1 MNNIKFG
8 DEKKKGSFFL
18 QIKHDFYKG
27 TIEGWK
33 RYAIALCIF
42 VFLCFVFQIR
52 AEKIIQFNKIS
63 KEISFSDFILFM
75 FRGMNVFDGN
85 AVELQDKLPQWFLV
99 NIYLSIIIGYFP
111 LKDLSE
117 SGIQVLI
124 RTKSRVSWWL
134 SKCLWVTYNVL
145 IYYAISI
152 IVITV
157 FSLFHG
163 GLSLE
168 PSKDLNLILS
178 NLDISKFNFKGIL
191 IVGIILPVITS
202 ITFSLIQLLIS
213 LFTNSIISN
222 MFIITVLTL
231 TPFYCNSFFI
241 GNYLMILRS
250 NLNIGDSGISI
261 VYGIVVCVVLSIA
274 TIFIGANKI
283 KRYDILEK

>member
-134 SKCLWVTYNVL
+134 SKCLWVIYNVL
-145 IYYAISI
+145 IYYTIAI

-168 PSKDLNLILS
+168 PSKELNLILS

>member
-168 PSKDLNLILS
+168 PSKELNLILS

>member
-1 MNNIKFG
+1 
-8 DEKKKGSFFL
+8 
-18 QIKHDFYKG
+18 
-27 TIEGWK
+27 
-33 RYAIALCIF
+33 
-42 VFLCFVFQIR
+42 
-52 AEKIIQFNKIS
+52 
-63 KEISFSDFILFM
+63 M

-163 GLSLE
+163 GLSLG
-168 PSKDLNLILS
+168 PSKELNLILS

>member
-42 VFLCFVFQIR
+42 IFLCFVFQIR

-168 PSKDLNLILS
+168 LSKELNLILS

-250 NLNIGDSGISI
+250 NLNIGDSGVSI
-261 VYGIVVCVVLSIA
+261 VYGIVICVVLSIA

>member
-168 PSKDLNLILS
+168 PSKELNLILS

-191 IVGIILPVITS
+191 LVGIILPVITS

>member
-168 PSKDLNLILS
+168 LSKELNLILS

>member
-33 RYAIALCIF
+33 RYAIALYIF

-145 IYYAISI
+145 IYYTISI

-250 NLNIGDSGISI
+250 NLNIGDNGVSI
-261 VYGIVVCVVLSIA
+261 VYGIVICVVLSIA

>member
-42 VFLCFVFQIR
+42 IFLCFVFQIR

-134 SKCLWVTYNVL
+134 SKCLWVIYNVL
-145 IYYAISI
+145 IYYTIFI

-168 PSKDLNLILS
+168 LSKELNLILS

-191 IVGIILPVITS
+191 VVGIILPLITS

-250 NLNIGDSGISI
+250 NLNIGDSGVSI
-261 VYGIVVCVVLSIA
+261 VYGIVICVVLSIA

>member
-27 TIEGWK
+27 TVEGWK
-33 RYAIALCIF
+33 RYALAVCIF

-52 AEKIIQFNKIS
+52 SQKIIQFSNINKG
-63 KEISFSDFILFM
+63 ISFSDFILFI

-124 RTKSRVSWWL
+124 RTKSRVRWWL
-134 SKCLWVTYNVL
+134 GKCLWVTYNVL
-145 IYYAISI
+145 IYYMISI

-157 FSLFHG
+157 FSLFNG

-178 NLDISKFNFKGIL
+178 NLDISKFNFQGIL
-191 IVGIILPVITS
+191 IVGIILPIITS
-202 ITFSLIQLLIS
+202 ITLSLIQLLIS

-222 MFIITVLTL
+222 MVIITVLTL

-250 NLNIGDSGISI
+250 NLNIGDSGVSI
-261 VYGIVVCVVLSIA
+261 VYGIVICVVLSIA

>member
-8 DEKKKGSFFL
+8 DEKKKGNFFL

-33 RYAIALCIF
+33 KYAIALFIF
-42 VFLCFVFQIR
+42 IFLCFVFQIR
-52 AEKIIQFNKIS
+52 AKKIIQFNNIS

-75 FRGMNVFDGN
+75 YRGMNVFDGN

-134 SKCLWVTYNVL
+134 SKCLWVIYNVL
-145 IYYAISI
+145 IYYTISI

-168 PSKDLNLILS
+168 PSKELNLILS

-191 IVGIILPVITS
+191 RVGIILPVITS

-250 NLNIGDSGISI
+250 NLNIGDSGVSI

>member
-1 MNNIKFG
+1 MNNIKLG

-33 RYAIALCIF
+33 RYVVALFIF
-42 VFLCFVFQIR
+42 IFLCFVFQIR
-52 AEKIIQFNKIS
+52 AEKIIQFNNLN

-75 FRGMNVFDGN
+75 FRGINVIGGN

-124 RTKSRVSWWL
+124 RTKGRVSWWL
-134 SKCLWVTYNVL
+134 GKCLWVTYNVL
-145 IYYAISI
+145 IYYTISI

-168 PSKDLNLILS
+168 PSKELNLILS

-250 NLNIGDSGISI
+250 KLNIGDSGVSI
-261 VYGIVVCVVLSIA
+261 VYGIVICVVLSIA

>member
-134 SKCLWVTYNVL
+134 SKCLWVIYNVL
-145 IYYAISI
+145 IYYTISI

-168 PSKDLNLILS
+168 LSKELNLILS

-191 IVGIILPVITS
+191 VVGIILPLITS

-250 NLNIGDSGISI
+250 NLNIGDSGVSI
-261 VYGIVVCVVLSIA
+261 VYGIVICVVLSIA

>member
-168 PSKDLNLILS
+168 PSKELNLILS

-250 NLNIGDSGISI
+250 NLNIGDSGVSI

>member
-168 PSKDLNLILS
+168 PSKELNLILS

-191 IVGIILPVITS
+191 LVGIILPVITS

-250 NLNIGDSGISI
+250 NLNIGDSGVSI

>member
-168 PSKDLNLILS
+168 PSKELNLILS

-250 NLNIGDSGISI
+250 NLNIGDSGVSI
-261 VYGIVVCVVLSIA
+261 VYGIVICVVLSIA

>member
-168 PSKDLNLILS
+168 LSKELNLILS

-191 IVGIILPVITS
+191 VVGIILPLITS

-250 NLNIGDSGISI
+250 NLNIGDSGVSI
-261 VYGIVVCVVLSIA
+261 VYGIVICVVLSIA

>member
-42 VFLCFVFQIR
+42 IFLCFVFQIR

-134 SKCLWVTYNVL
+134 SKCLWVIYNVL
-145 IYYAISI
+145 IYYTIFI

-157 FSLFHG
+157 FSFFHG

-168 PSKDLNLILS
+168 LSKELNLILS

-191 IVGIILPVITS
+191 VVGIILPLITS

-250 NLNIGDSGISI
+250 NLNIGDSGVSI
-261 VYGIVVCVVLSIA
+261 VYGIVICVVLSIA

>member
-42 VFLCFVFQIR
+42 IFLCFVFQIR

-134 SKCLWVTYNVL
+134 SKCLWVIYNVL
-145 IYYAISI
+145 IYYTIFI

-168 PSKDLNLILS
+168 LSKELNLILS

-191 IVGIILPVITS
+191 VVGIILPLITS

-250 NLNIGDSGISI
+250 NLNIGDSGVSI
-261 VYGIVVCVVLSIA
+261 VYGIVICVVLSIA
-274 TIFIGANKI
+274 TIFIVANKI

>member
-8 DEKKKGSFFL
+8 NEKKKGSFFL

-33 RYAIALCIF
+33 RYAISLCIF

-145 IYYAISI
+145 IYYTISI

-231 TPFYCNSFFI
+231 APFYCNSFFI

-250 NLNIGDSGISI
+250 NLNIGDSGVSI
-261 VYGIVVCVVLSIA
+261 VYGIVICVVLSIA

>member
-1 MNNIKFG
+1 MNIIKFG

-42 VFLCFVFQIR
+42 IFLCFVFQIR

-134 SKCLWVTYNVL
+134 SKCLWVIYNVL
-145 IYYAISI
+145 IYYTIFI

-168 PSKDLNLILS
+168 LSKELNLILS

-191 IVGIILPVITS
+191 VVGIILPLITS

-250 NLNIGDSGISI
+250 NLNIGDSGVSI
-261 VYGIVVCVVLSIA
+261 VYGIVICVVLSIA

>member
-168 PSKDLNLILS
+168 PSKELNLILS
-178 NLDISKFNFKGIL
+178 NLDTSKFNFKGIL

>member
-8 DEKKKGSFFL
+8 VEKKKGSFFL

-42 VFLCFVFQIR
+42 IFLCFVFQIR

-168 PSKDLNLILS
+168 PSKELNLILS

>member
-8 DEKKKGSFFL
+8 VEKKKGSFFL

-42 VFLCFVFQIR
+42 IFLCFVFQIR

-99 NIYLSIIIGYFP
+99 NIY
-111 LKDLSE
+111 
-117 SGIQVLI
+117 
-124 RTKSRVSWWL
+124 
-134 SKCLWVTYNVL
+134 
-145 IYYAISI
+145 
-152 IVITV
+152 
-157 FSLFHG
+157 
-163 GLSLE
+163 
-168 PSKDLNLILS
+168 LS

>member
-33 RYAIALCIF
+33 KYAIALFIF
-42 VFLCFVFQIR
+42 IFLCFVFQIR
-52 AEKIIQFNKIS
+52 AKKIIQFNNIS

-168 PSKDLNLILS
+168 PSKELNLILS
-178 NLDISKFNFKGIL
+178 NLDTSKFNFKGIL

-250 NLNIGDSGISI
+250 NLNIGDSGVSI

>member
-42 VFLCFVFQIR
+42 ILLCFVFQIR

-134 SKCLWVTYNVL
+134 SKCLWVIYNVL
-145 IYYAISI
+145 IYYTIFI

-168 PSKDLNLILS
+168 LSKELNLILS

-191 IVGIILPVITS
+191 VVGIILPLITS

-250 NLNIGDSGISI
+250 NLNIGDSGVSI
-261 VYGIVVCVVLSIA
+261 VYGIVICVVLSIA

>member
-42 VFLCFVFQIR
+42 IFLCFVFQIR

-134 SKCLWVTYNVL
+134 SKCLWVIYNVL
-145 IYYAISI
+145 IYYTIFI

-168 PSKDLNLILS
+168 LSKELNLILS

-191 IVGIILPVITS
+191 VVGIILPLITS

-250 NLNIGDSGISI
+250 NLNIGDSGVSI
-261 VYGIVVCVVLSIA
+261 LYRVILLIYNE
-274 TIFIGANKI
+274 FIGANKI

>member
-42 VFLCFVFQIR
+42 IFLCFVFQIR

-168 PSKDLNLILS
+168 PSKELNLILS

-250 NLNIGDSGISI
+250 NLNIGDSGVSI
-261 VYGIVVCVVLSIA
+261 VYGIVICVVLSIA

>member
-42 VFLCFVFQIR
+42 IFLCFVFQIR

-134 SKCLWVTYNVL
+134 SKCLWVIYNVL
-145 IYYAISI
+145 IYYTIFI

-168 PSKDLNLILS
+168 LSKELNLILS

-191 IVGIILPVITS
+191 IVGIILPLITS

-250 NLNIGDSGISI
+250 NLNIGDSGVSI
-261 VYGIVVCVVLSIA
+261 VYGIVICVVLSIA

>member
-42 VFLCFVFQIR
+42 IFLCFVFQIR
-52 AEKIIQFNKIS
+52 AEKIIQFNNIS

-145 IYYAISI
+145 IYYTISI

-168 PSKDLNLILS
+168 PSKELNLILS

-191 IVGIILPVITS
+191 IVGIILPLITS

-250 NLNIGDSGISI
+250 NLNIGDSGVSI
-261 VYGIVVCVVLSIA
+261 VYGIVICVVLSIA

>member
-157 FSLFHG
+157 FSFFHG

-168 PSKDLNLILS
+168 PSKELNLILS
-178 NLDISKFNFKGIL
+178 NLDTSKFNFKGIL

-231 TPFYCNSFFI
+231 APFYCNSFFI

-250 NLNIGDSGISI
+250 NLNIGDSGVSI
-261 VYGIVVCVVLSIA
+261 VYGIVICVVLSIA

>member
-1 MNNIKFG
+1 MNNIKFE

-18 QIKHDFYKG
+18 QINHDFYKG

-33 RYAIALCIF
+33 KYAIALFIF
-42 VFLCFVFQIR
+42 IFLCFVFQIR
-52 AEKIIQFNKIS
+52 TKKIIQFNNIS

-134 SKCLWVTYNVL
+134 SKCLWVIYNVL
-145 IYYAISI
+145 IYYTISI

-168 PSKDLNLILS
+168 PSKELNLILS

-250 NLNIGDSGISI
+250 NLNIGDSGVSI

>member
-33 RYAIALCIF
+33 RYAMALFIF
-42 VFLCFVFQIR
+42 IFLCFVFQIR
-52 AEKIIQFNKIS
+52 AKKIIQFNNIS
-63 KEISFSDFILFM
+63 KEISFLDFILFM

-134 SKCLWVTYNVL
+134 SKCLWVIYNVL
-145 IYYAISI
+145 IYYGISI

-168 PSKDLNLILS
+168 PSKELNLILS

-250 NLNIGDSGISI
+250 NLNIGDSGVSI
-261 VYGIVVCVVLSIA
+261 VYGIVICVVLSIA

>member
-8 DEKKKGSFFL
+8 NEKKKGSFFL

-33 RYAIALCIF
+33 RYAISLCIF

-231 TPFYCNSFFI
+231 APFYCNSFFI

-250 NLNIGDSGISI
+250 NLNIGDSGVSI
-261 VYGIVVCVVLSIA
+261 VYGIVICVVLSIA

>member
-42 VFLCFVFQIR
+42 IFLCFVFQIR

-168 PSKDLNLILS
+168 PSKELNLILS

-250 NLNIGDSGISI
+250 NLNIGDSGVSI

>member
-42 VFLCFVFQIR
+42 IFLCFVFQVR

-134 SKCLWVTYNVL
+134 SKCLWVIYNVL
-145 IYYAISI
+145 IYYTIFI

-168 PSKDLNLILS
+168 LSKELNLILS

-191 IVGIILPVITS
+191 VVGIILPLITS

-250 NLNIGDSGISI
+250 NLNIGDSGVSI
-261 VYGIVVCVVLSIA
+261 VYGIVICVVLSIA

>member
-134 SKCLWVTYNVL
+134 SKCLWVIYNVL
-145 IYYAISI
+145 IYYTIFI

-168 PSKDLNLILS
+168 LSKELNLILS

-191 IVGIILPVITS
+191 VVGIILPLITS

-250 NLNIGDSGISI
+250 NLNIGDSGVSI
-261 VYGIVVCVVLSIA
+261 VYGIVICVVLSIA

>member
-42 VFLCFVFQIR
+42 IFLCFVFQIR

-134 SKCLWVTYNVL
+134 SKCLWVIYNVL
-145 IYYAISI
+145 IYYTIFI

-168 PSKDLNLILS
+168 LSKELNLILS

-191 IVGIILPVITS
+191 VVGIILPLITS

-250 NLNIGDSGISI
+250 NLNIGDSGVSI
-261 VYGIVVCVVLSIA
+261 VYGIVICVVLSIA
-274 TIFIGANKI
+274 TIFIGSNKI

>member
-8 DEKKKGSFFL
+8 DEKKKGNFFL

-33 RYAIALCIF
+33 KYAIALFIF
-42 VFLCFVFQIR
+42 IFLCFVFQIR
-52 AEKIIQFNKIS
+52 AKKIIQFNNIS

-75 FRGMNVFDGN
+75 FRGTNVFDGN

-134 SKCLWVTYNVL
+134 SKCLWVIYNVL
-145 IYYAISI
+145 IYYTISI

-168 PSKDLNLILS
+168 PSKELNLILS
-178 NLDISKFNFKGIL
+178 NLDISKFNFKEIL

-250 NLNIGDSGISI
+250 NLNIGDSGVSI